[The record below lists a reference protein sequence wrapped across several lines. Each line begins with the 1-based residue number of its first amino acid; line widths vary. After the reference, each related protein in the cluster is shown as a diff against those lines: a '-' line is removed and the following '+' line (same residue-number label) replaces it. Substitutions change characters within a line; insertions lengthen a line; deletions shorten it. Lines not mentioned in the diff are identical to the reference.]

1 MLGKYNENV
10 IKNLLLTW
18 KPKNYASFEILNNKV
33 ARICYQPFYCKTESI
48 LRLKQLKHTHEIQ
61 NYSITVYL
69 SFKHLSVIS
78 QLILFDKEADIT
90 TSSQ

>member
-33 ARICYQPFYCKTESI
+33 ARICYQPFYCKMESI
-48 LRLKQLKHTHEIQ
+48 LRLKQTHEIQ
-61 NYSITVYL
+61 NYLIMVYL